1 MKLSDINVAL
11 EAMLDAVDPDTG
23 ELLCDP
29 DELEALALEREE
41 KLEGLALYVK
51 NCRAEAEAI
60 KAEKLALEKR
70 QKTAENKAERAKSF
84 LQAMLAGEKLKT
96 PRASVSYRRT
106 ESPKIVD
113 EAAFWRYAADHN
125 ELVRRKDPEVDLVAV
140 KAAIQAGEAVPGAEI
155 VSKQSVIIK

>member
-1 MKLSDINVAL
+1 MTLYDINARMEYLL
-11 EAMLDAVDPDTG
+11 EQVDEETG
-23 ELLCDP
+23 ELLCSYE
-29 DELEALALEREE
+29 ELEALAMARDE

-51 NCRAEAEAI
+51 NMKAEAEAI
-60 KAEKLALEKR
+60 EAEKLALEKR
-70 QKTAENKAERAKSF
+70 QKTAKNKAERAKSF

-106 ESPKIVD
+106 ESTKIVD
-113 EAAFWRYAADHN
+113 EAAFWRYAADHD
-125 ELVRRKDPEVDLVAV
+125 ELVRHKDPEADLVAV